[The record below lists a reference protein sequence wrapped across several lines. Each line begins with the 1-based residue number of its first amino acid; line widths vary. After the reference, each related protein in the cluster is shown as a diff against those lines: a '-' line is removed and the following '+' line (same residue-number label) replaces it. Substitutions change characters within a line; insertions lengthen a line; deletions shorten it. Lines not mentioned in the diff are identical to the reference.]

1 MPATTPGYKLPYP
14 LATDRVSDYPAT
26 ARANAT
32 ACEASFAPVSP
43 SSGRLGNPPAGKPL
57 HVVAWSAA
65 VSTNQ
70 YGQAVLDLPDGVAGL
85 KDICVTCARF
95 STEDGNA
102 YNEVATVTGIDPV
115 DRPIIT
121 ITRAG
126 VRAAHLSTIVMI
138 VGVGWKK

>member
-1 MPATTPGYKLPYP
+1 MPAKTPGYKIPYP
-14 LATDRVSDYPAT
+14 IATDRVSDYPGIAKT
-26 ARANAT
+26 NAT
-32 ACEASFAPVSP
+32 AVEASFAPVSP

-65 VSTNQ
+65 IHTNQ

-85 KDICVTCARF
+85 KDVCVTCARF

-102 YNEVATVTGIDPV
+102 YNEAAAVTGMNGA
-115 DRPIIT
+115 RPIIT
-121 ITRAG
+121 ITRGG
-126 VRAAHLSTIVMI
+126 VRAANLSTIVMT

>member
-1 MPATTPGYKLPYP
+1 MKTLIPGTIADAADVNGNFNE
-14 LATDRVSDYPAT
+14 LAKRIDDAAP
-26 ARANAT
+26 
-32 ACEASFAPVSP
+32 PVSP

-65 VSTNQ
+65 VRTNQ

-85 KDICVTCARF
+85 KDACVTCARF

-102 YNEVATVTGIDPV
+102 YNEVAAVTGLDGA
-115 DRPIIT
+115 RPIIT
-121 ITRAG
+121 ITRGG
-126 VRAAHLSTIVMI
+126 VRAANLSTIVMV